1 MTMQINLQISK
12 KIFSPHFY
20 PYLFDYSHRWNI
32 FMGGAGSGKSHFV
45 IQKLIIKACQS
56 KRKVCMCR
64 RYGTTIN
71 NSIWDLT
78 KQMLR
83 QLKLL
88 DQCSVNKSERSIT
101 LPNGS
106 MIIMLGL
113 DDEEKLLSI
122 NGVTDFFIEEIFEV
136 PQEVVDQIDLRL
148 RAKAPNLQIYGCFN
162 PISPHH
168 WLHDFCEG
176 DKQPADLFY
185 DRSNYKDNH
194 FLPKS
199 YVDSLESLKTR
210 NPNKYRIFAEGN
222 WGTDLDGLVFKHINF
237 INSHDIDVN
246 AMLKDKSWQVRCG
259 MDIGELDP
267 TAIAVS
273 LFNERTQALYLIK
286 EFYQRGATLDEMY
299 EAIINLG
306 IQKQKIYVDSASPQV
321 ISYLKSKGINAQP
334 CIKGA
339 GSVEA
344 RISYLQ
350 NLDIYVLVDSCPNA
364 QIEFENFVYLKDK
377 KTNVYT
383 NKTDHTY
390 SHLCCDALG
399 YSICDIYSSNRVKI
413 FDKSSLRL

>member
-1 MTMQINLQISK
+1 MQINLQISK

-136 PQEVVDQIDLRL
+136 PQEIVDQIDLRL
-148 RAKAPNLQIYGCFN
+148 RAKAPYLQIYGCFN

-168 WLHDFCEG
+168 WLHGFCEG

-185 DRSNYKDNH
+185 DRSNYKDNP
-194 FLPKS
+194 FLPQS

-246 AMLKDKSWQVRCG
+246 VMLKDKSWQVRCG

>member
-1 MTMQINLQISK
+1 MQINFQISK

-20 PYLFDYSHRWNI
+20 PYLFAYSHRWNI

-56 KRKVCMCR
+56 KRKICMCR

-88 DQCSVNKSERSIT
+88 DKCLINKTDRTIT
-101 LPNGS
+101 LPNDS
-106 MIIMLGL
+106 VIIMLGL

-122 NGVTDFFIEEIFEV
+122 NGITDFFIEEIFEV
-136 PQEVVDQIDLRL
+136 PQEIVDQIDLRL
-148 RAKAPNLQIYGCFN
+148 RAKASNLQIYGCFN

-168 WLHDFCEG
+168 WLHGFCEG

-185 DRSNYKDNH
+185 DRSNYKDNP
-194 FLPKS
+194 FLPQS

>member
-1 MTMQINLQISK
+1 MQINLQISK

-136 PQEVVDQIDLRL
+136 PQEIVDQIDLRL
-148 RAKAPNLQIYGCFN
+148 RAKAPYLQIYGCFN

-168 WLHDFCEG
+168 WLHGFCEG

-185 DRSNYKDNH
+185 DRSNYKDNP
-194 FLPKS
+194 FLPQS

-222 WGTDLDGLVFKHINF
+222 WGTDLNGLVFKHINF

>member
-1 MTMQINLQISK
+1 MQINLQISK

-136 PQEVVDQIDLRL
+136 PQEIVDQIDLRL
-148 RAKAPNLQIYGCFN
+148 RAKAPYLQIYGCFN

-168 WLHDFCEG
+168 WLHGFCEG

-185 DRSNYKDNH
+185 DRSNYKDNP
-194 FLPKS
+194 FLPQS
-199 YVDSLESLKTR
+199 YVESLESLKTR

-399 YSICDIYSSNRVKI
+399 YSICDIYSANRVKI
-413 FDKSSLRL
+413 LDKSSLRL

>member
-1 MTMQINLQISK
+1 MQINLQISK

-136 PQEVVDQIDLRL
+136 PQEIVDQIDLRL

-168 WLHDFCEG
+168 WLHGFCEG

-185 DRSNYKDNH
+185 DRSNYKDNP
-194 FLPKS
+194 FLPQS

>member
-1 MTMQINLQISK
+1 MQINLQISK

-78 KQMLR
+78 KQMLM

-136 PQEVVDQIDLRL
+136 PQEIVDQIDLRL
-148 RAKAPNLQIYGCFN
+148 RAKAPYLQIYGCFN

-168 WLHDFCEG
+168 WLHGFCEG

-185 DRSNYKDNH
+185 DRSNYKDNP
-194 FLPKS
+194 FLPQS

-273 LFNERTQALYLIK
+273 LFNEKTQELYLIK

-299 EAIINLG
+299 EAILRLG
-306 IQKQKIYVDSASPQV
+306 IEKQRIYIDYGSPQV

>member
-1 MTMQINLQISK
+1 MQINLQISK

-136 PQEVVDQIDLRL
+136 PQEIVDQIDLRL

-168 WLHDFCEG
+168 WLHGFCEG

-185 DRSNYKDNH
+185 DRSNYKDNP
-194 FLPKS
+194 FLPQS

-222 WGTDLDGLVFKHINF
+222 WGTDLDGLVFKNINF

>member
-1 MTMQINLQISK
+1 MQINLQISK

-185 DRSNYKDNH
+185 DRSNYKDNP
-194 FLPKS
+194 FLPQS

-390 SHLCCDALG
+390 SHLCCDALL
-399 YSICDIYSSNRVKI
+399 
-413 FDKSSLRL
+413 SLIHI

>member
-1 MTMQINLQISK
+1 MQINLQISK

-101 LPNGS
+101 LPNCS

-136 PQEVVDQIDLRL
+136 PQEIVDQIDLRL

-168 WLHDFCEG
+168 WLHGFCEG

-185 DRSNYKDNH
+185 DRSNYKDNP
-194 FLPKS
+194 FLPQS

>member
-1 MTMQINLQISK
+1 
-12 KIFSPHFY
+12 
-20 PYLFDYSHRWNI
+20 
-32 FMGGAGSGKSHFV
+32 MGGAGSGKSHFV

-136 PQEVVDQIDLRL
+136 PQEIVDQIDLRL
-148 RAKAPNLQIYGCFN
+148 RAKAPYLQIYGCFN

-168 WLHDFCEG
+168 WLHGFCEG

-185 DRSNYKDNH
+185 DRSNYKDNP
-194 FLPKS
+194 FLPQS

-399 YSICDIYSSNRVKI
+399 YSICDIYSANRVKI
-413 FDKSSLRL
+413 LDKSSLRL

>member
-1 MTMQINLQISK
+1 MQINLQISK

-56 KRKVCMCR
+56 KRKICMCR

-88 DQCSVNKSERSIT
+88 DKCLINKTDRTIT
-101 LPNGS
+101 LPNDS
-106 MIIMLGL
+106 VIIMLGL

-122 NGVTDFFIEEIFEV
+122 NGITDFFIEEIFEV
-136 PQEVVDQIDLRL
+136 PQEIVDQIDLRL
-148 RAKAPNLQIYGCFN
+148 RAKASNLQIYGCFN

-168 WLHDFCEG
+168 WLHGFCEG

-185 DRSNYKDNH
+185 DRSNYKDNP
-194 FLPKS
+194 FLPQS

>member
-1 MTMQINLQISK
+1 MKMKIDLRISK

-45 IQKLIIKACQS
+45 VQKLIIKACQS
-56 KRKVCMCR
+56 KRKICMCR

-88 DQCSVNKSERSIT
+88 DKCTINKTERTIT
-101 LPNGS
+101 FPNGS

-122 NGVTDFFIEEIFEV
+122 NGITDFFIEEIFEV
-136 PQEVVDQIDLRL
+136 PQEIVDQIDLRL

-168 WLHDFCEG
+168 WLYEFCEG
-176 DKQPADLFY
+176 DKQPSDLFY
-185 DRSNYKDNH
+185 DRSSYKDNP
-194 FLPKS
+194 FLPQS

-222 WGTDLDGLVFKHINF
+222 WGTDLDGLVFKHVNF
-237 INSHDIDVN
+237 INSSDVDIN
-246 AMLKDKSWQVRCG
+246 AMLKDKAWQVRCG

-273 LFNERTQALYLIK
+273 LFNEKTQELYLIK

-306 IQKQKIYVDSASPQV
+306 IDKQKIYVDSASPQV
-321 ISYLKSKGINAQP
+321 ISYLKSKGINAVP
-334 CIKGA
+334 CIKGS

-350 NLDIYVLVDSCPNA
+350 NLDIYVLVDTCPNA

-377 KTNVYT
+377 KTNAYT
-383 NKTDHTY
+383 NKTDHTF

-399 YSICDIYSSNRVKI
+399 YSICDIYTANKARVHSGFGLGI
-413 FDKSSLRL
+413 

>member
-1 MTMQINLQISK
+1 MQINLQISK

-136 PQEVVDQIDLRL
+136 PQEIVDQIDLRL

-168 WLHDFCEG
+168 WLHGFCEG

-185 DRSNYKDNH
+185 DRSNYKDNP
-194 FLPKS
+194 FLPQS

-399 YSICDIYSSNRVKI
+399 YSICDIYSANRVKI
-413 FDKSSLRL
+413 LDKSSLRL

>member
-1 MTMQINLQISK
+1 MQINLQISK

-136 PQEVVDQIDLRL
+136 PQEIVDQIDLRL
-148 RAKAPNLQIYGCFN
+148 RAKAPYLQIYGCFN

-168 WLHDFCEG
+168 WLHGFCEG

-185 DRSNYKDNH
+185 DRSNYKDNP
-194 FLPKS
+194 FLPQS
-199 YVDSLESLKTR
+199 YVDSL
-210 NPNKYRIFAEGN
+210 
-222 WGTDLDGLVFKHINF
+222 
-237 INSHDIDVN
+237 
-246 AMLKDKSWQVRCG
+246 
-259 MDIGELDP
+259 
-267 TAIAVS
+267 
-273 LFNERTQALYLIK
+273 
-286 EFYQRGATLDEMY
+286 
-299 EAIINLG
+299 
-306 IQKQKIYVDSASPQV
+306 
-321 ISYLKSKGINAQP
+321 
-334 CIKGA
+334 
-339 GSVEA
+339 
-344 RISYLQ
+344 
-350 NLDIYVLVDSCPNA
+350 
-364 QIEFENFVYLKDK
+364 
-377 KTNVYT
+377 
-383 NKTDHTY
+383 
-390 SHLCCDALG
+390 
-399 YSICDIYSSNRVKI
+399 
-413 FDKSSLRL
+413 

>member
-1 MTMQINLQISK
+1 MEINLQISK

-56 KRKVCMCR
+56 KRKICMCR

-88 DQCSVNKSERSIT
+88 DKCLINKTDRTIT
-101 LPNGS
+101 LPNDS
-106 MIIMLGL
+106 VIIMLGL

-122 NGVTDFFIEEIFEV
+122 NGITDFFIEEIFEV
-136 PQEVVDQIDLRL
+136 PQEIVDQIDLRL
-148 RAKAPNLQIYGCFN
+148 RAKASNLQIYGCFN

-168 WLHDFCEG
+168 WLHGFCEG

-185 DRSNYKDNH
+185 DRSNYKDNP
-194 FLPKS
+194 FLPQS

>member
-1 MTMQINLQISK
+1 MQINLQISK

-88 DQCSVNKSERSIT
+88 EQCSVNKSERSIT

-136 PQEVVDQIDLRL
+136 PQEIVDQIDLRL
-148 RAKAPNLQIYGCFN
+148 RAKAPYLQIYGCFN

-168 WLHDFCEG
+168 WLHGFCEG

-185 DRSNYKDNH
+185 DRSNYKDNP
-194 FLPKS
+194 FLPQS

>member
-1 MTMQINLQISK
+1 MQINLQISK

>member
-1 MTMQINLQISK
+1 MQINLQISK

-45 IQKLIIKACQS
+45 IQKLIIKAYQS

-136 PQEVVDQIDLRL
+136 PQEIVDQIDLRL
-148 RAKAPNLQIYGCFN
+148 RAKAPYLQIYGCFN

-168 WLHDFCEG
+168 WLHGFCEG

-185 DRSNYKDNH
+185 DRSNYKDNP
-194 FLPKS
+194 FLPQS

>member
-1 MTMQINLQISK
+1 MQINLQISK

-136 PQEVVDQIDLRL
+136 PQEIVDQIDLRL
-148 RAKAPNLQIYGCFN
+148 RAKAPYLQIYGCFN

-168 WLHDFCEG
+168 WLHGFCEG

-185 DRSNYKDNH
+185 DRSNYKDNP
-194 FLPKS
+194 FLPQS

>member
-1 MTMQINLQISK
+1 MQINLQISK

-136 PQEVVDQIDLRL
+136 PQEIVDQIDLRL
-148 RAKAPNLQIYGCFN
+148 RAKAPYLQIYGCFN
-162 PISPHH
+162 PISTHH
-168 WLHDFCEG
+168 WLHGFCEG

-185 DRSNYKDNH
+185 DRSNYKDNP
-194 FLPKS
+194 FLPQS

>member
-1 MTMQINLQISK
+1 MQINLQISK

-136 PQEVVDQIDLRL
+136 PQEIVDQIDLRL
-148 RAKAPNLQIYGCFN
+148 RAKAPYLQIYGCFN

-168 WLHDFCEG
+168 WLHGFCEG

-185 DRSNYKDNH
+185 DRSNYKDNP
-194 FLPKS
+194 FLPQS

-399 YSICDIYSSNRVKI
+399 YSICDIYSANRVKI
-413 FDKSSLRL
+413 LDKSSLRL

>member
-1 MTMQINLQISK
+1 MQINLQISK

-20 PYLFDYSHRWNI
+20 PYLFDYGHRWNI

-136 PQEVVDQIDLRL
+136 PQEIVDQIDLRL
-148 RAKAPNLQIYGCFN
+148 RAKAPYLQIYGCFN

-168 WLHDFCEG
+168 WLHGFCEG

-185 DRSNYKDNH
+185 DRSNYKDNP
-194 FLPKS
+194 FLPQS

>member
-1 MTMQINLQISK
+1 MQINLQISK

-168 WLHDFCEG
+168 WLHGFCEG

-185 DRSNYKDNH
+185 DRSNYKDNP
-194 FLPKS
+194 FLPQS

>member
-1 MTMQINLQISK
+1 MMTMQINLQISK

-136 PQEVVDQIDLRL
+136 PQEIVDQIDLRL
-148 RAKAPNLQIYGCFN
+148 RAKAPYLQIYGCFN

-168 WLHDFCEG
+168 WLHGFCEG

-185 DRSNYKDNH
+185 DRSNYKDNP
-194 FLPKS
+194 FLPQS

-350 NLDIYVLVDSCPNA
+350 NLDICAS
-364 QIEFENFVYLKDK
+364 
-377 KTNVYT
+377 
-383 NKTDHTY
+383 
-390 SHLCCDALG
+390 
-399 YSICDIYSSNRVKI
+399 
-413 FDKSSLRL
+413 

>member
-56 KRKVCMCR
+56 KRKICMCR

-88 DQCSVNKSERSIT
+88 DKCLINKTDRTIT
-101 LPNGS
+101 LPNDS
-106 MIIMLGL
+106 VIIMLGL

-122 NGVTDFFIEEIFEV
+122 NGITDFFIEEIFEV
-136 PQEVVDQIDLRL
+136 PQEIVDQIDLRL
-148 RAKAPNLQIYGCFN
+148 RAKASNLQIYGCFN

-168 WLHDFCEG
+168 WLHGFCEG

-185 DRSNYKDNH
+185 DRSNYKDNP
-194 FLPKS
+194 FLPQS